1 MGRYLSYVGHK
12 GWLKLNKIVIFLI
25 SLSIFCHTTTNI
37 TVLNSQLIN
46 SNTLSKT
53 TNEPTKIITLKSLN
67 HKPNIPTKNITINQ
81 NTELYLPPSTKIISI
96 EPLHQNAN
104 FFADEVKS
112 HYDGSFLIYGATFL
126 LVGASLFSR

>member
-1 MGRYLSYVGHK
+1 MGRYLFNVGHK
-12 GWLKLNKIVIFLI
+12 GWVMLNKIVIFLI
-25 SLSIFCHTTTNI
+25 SLAIFGHATTNI
-37 TVLNSQLIN
+37 TVLNNQPVH
-46 SNTLSKT
+46 SNTISRT
-53 TNEPTKIITLKSLN
+53 GNEPTKIITLKSLN
-67 HKPNIPTKNITINQ
+67 HKPNIPTKTITVNQ
-81 NTELYLPPSTKIISI
+81 NTELYLPPSANVISI